1 MSKIDQANQEAVK
14 KMMVSRPVWVD
25 IGRAKDVIP
34 GMKDNLF
41 LHAGPPITWDRM
53 SGPLK
58 GAIIGGLI
66 YEGKAKS
73 AEEAEEVAASG
84 DIEFAPCHHYNTVGP
99 MAGVTTP
106 SQMVFMVEDE
116 EWSGNTFS
124 NMNEGYGKVLRYGAY
139 DDEVLNR
146 LRWLDEVYA
155 PCLKEAVKLAK
166 GVDMKS
172 IIAQALHMG
181 DDAHNRNRATT
192 SLFIRTV
199 APFIVETDFGKE
211 KTYDAPRLDLTN
223 VSEYFKGQEA
233 SIASEVLAFM
243 HSNDLTSLNAIMAAC
258 KSMALAAHGVE
269 NSTIVTTM
277 ARNGTDFGIRVSST
291 GDKWFTAPA
300 NVPDGLFFSGFKS
313 SDANRDIGDSVITE
327 TVGVGGFAMAAAPAI
342 VNFIGGSPADAFD
355 ATNEMYEITIAEN
368 NNFNIPAMDFKG
380 TPTGIDVRKVV
391 EKNIVPR
398 INTGIAHKEAGIG
411 QVGAGIVKP
420 PMEMFIDAL
429 KELAK

>member
-1 MSKIDQANQEAVK
+1 MSKIDQANQEAVE
-14 KMMVSRPVWVD
+14 KMMKSRPVWVD
-25 IGRAKDVIP
+25 IGKARDVIP

-66 YEGKAKS
+66 YEGKAKDES
-73 AEEAEEVAASG
+73 EAEKIATSG
-84 DIEFAPCHHYNTVGP
+84 EIEFAPCHHYNAVGP

-106 SQMVFMVEDE
+106 SQMVFIVEDQ
-116 EWSGNTFS
+116 EWGGQTFS

-146 LRWLDEVYA
+146 LRWLDDVYA

-192 SLFIRTV
+192 SLFIRTI
-199 APFIVETDFGKE
+199 APFIVETEFGKGS
-211 KTYDAPRLDLTN
+211 KYDAPRLDLSN
-223 VSEYFKGQEA
+223 VSDYFKGREA

-243 HSNDLTSLNAIMAAC
+243 HSNDLTSLNSIMAAC
-258 KSMALAAHGVE
+258 KSMALAAHGIE
-269 NSTIVTTM
+269 NSTIVTTL

-342 VNFIGGSPADAFD
+342 VNFIGGAPADAFD
-355 ATNEMYEITIAEN
+355 ATNEMYEITVAEN